1 MAEDLE
7 GKEDLEEEREK
18 TRAQTE
24 AQMLRSRVN
33 DYVAIILALGTVFC
47 SGFFSGWDYIEHE

>member
-1 MAEDLE
+1 MAEGLE

-24 AQMLRSRVN
+24 ARMTRSRMN
-33 DYVAIILALGTVFC
+33 DYVAIILAVGTVFVLWLLQWM
-47 SGFFSGWDYIEHE
+47 GLY